1 MIGRA
6 AIRIPSMGA
15 LLGVLFL
22 QPVAPRSS
30 RVSYEGAFAGV
41 SPDGSGCLWT
51 GNVTGAARGA
61 LTLEIRQVEG
71 PEDAARPVWHVVTHW
86 SVRDSVGGR
95 SFEAE
100 LEGMVNWRTGIAQ
113 LEGTITSG
121 WMEGA
126 WVAQDGRVRNGDLSG
141 SLEISREVAA
151 RGGTP

>member
-1 MIGRA
+1 MIGRFF
-6 AIRIPSMGA
+6 A

-22 QPVAPRSS
+22 QPVGPPRAS
-30 RVSYEGAFAGV
+30 RLGFAGVFSGV

-51 GNVTGAARGA
+51 GAVTGASRGG

-86 SVRDSVGGR
+86 SVHDPSGAH

-100 LEGMVNWRTGIAQ
+100 LEGMVNWRTGAAQ

-126 WVAQDGRVRNGDLSG
+126 WVEQDGRFRNGDLSG
-141 SLEISREVAA
+141 NLDISREVVV
-151 RGGTP
+151 R

>member
-1 MIGRA
+1 MHMIGRFF
-6 AIRIPSMGA
+6 A

-22 QPVAPRSS
+22 QPVGPPRAARLSFAG
-30 RVSYEGAFAGV
+30 VFAGV

-51 GNVTGAARGA
+51 GAVTGASRGR

-71 PEDAARPVWHVVTHW
+71 PEDAARTVWHVVTHW
-86 SVRDSVGGR
+86 SVRDSSGAH

-100 LEGMVNWRTGIAQ
+100 LEGMVNWRTGAAQ

-126 WVAQDGRVRNGDLSG
+126 WVEQDGRFQNGDLSG
-141 SLEISREVAA
+141 SLDISREVAV
-151 RGGTP
+151 R